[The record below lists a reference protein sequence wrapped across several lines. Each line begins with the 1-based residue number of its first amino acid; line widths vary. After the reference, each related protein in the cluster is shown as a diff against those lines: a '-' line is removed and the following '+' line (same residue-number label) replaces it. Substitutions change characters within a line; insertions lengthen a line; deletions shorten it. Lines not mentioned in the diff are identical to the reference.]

1 MTLILDIQPKQ
12 NLTIISFLAKF
23 QTMKYFIN
31 SMTSQAYWRYIFSL
45 NGFKSILAIFGMIWL
60 IIETLDFFKVYT
72 RNQYGSYAFFIFIII
87 SILISILL
95 RRPIKS
101 ISISFPE
108 HDFGIDVRIDDL
120 FNMTGATMIST
131 NTLFEADVAG
141 GKIAVDSLQGQFTA
155 KYFTGN
161 QIELIKNITNE
172 LKSISTKPPYP
183 MGTTVPIHTHGKT
196 FYFTAMAELGEG
208 GNASSSIDD
217 IKNSLN
223 GLWDFVRE
231 NGELQEIAIPVIG
244 TGRGRI
250 KMTRKKMIVLIAE
263 SFVKASVNS
272 KFSDRLIITI
282 RPADAEN
289 FGINLYDI
297 KDHLMH
303 VLK

>member
-1 MTLILDIQPKQ
+1 
-12 NLTIISFLAKF
+12 
-23 QTMKYFIN
+23 MKYFIN
-31 SMTSQAYWRYIFSL
+31 SITSKAYWRYIFSL
-45 NGFKSILAIFGMIWL
+45 NGFKSILSAFGMIWL

-72 RNQYGSYAFFIFIII
+72 RDQYGSYAFFIFIVI

-95 RRPIKS
+95 KRPIKS

-108 HDFGIDVRIDDL
+108 HDFGVDVRIADL
-120 FNMTGATMIST
+120 FEMSGASMIST
-131 NTLFEADVAG
+131 NTLFESDVAG

-161 QIELIKNITNE
+161 QIELINKISTE
-172 LKSISTKPPYP
+172 LKSTGTKPPYP

-208 GNASSSIDD
+208 GNASSTITD
-217 IKNSLN
+217 IENSLN
-223 GLWDFVRE
+223 GLWDYVRE
-231 NGELQEIAIPVIG
+231 NGELQEIAVPVIG
-244 TGRGRI
+244 SGRGRI
-250 KMTRKKMIVLIAE
+250 KMSRKKMIALIAE
-263 SFVKASVNS
+263 SFAKASVKN

-282 RPADAEN
+282 RPKDAEN

-297 KDHLMH
+297 KDHLLH